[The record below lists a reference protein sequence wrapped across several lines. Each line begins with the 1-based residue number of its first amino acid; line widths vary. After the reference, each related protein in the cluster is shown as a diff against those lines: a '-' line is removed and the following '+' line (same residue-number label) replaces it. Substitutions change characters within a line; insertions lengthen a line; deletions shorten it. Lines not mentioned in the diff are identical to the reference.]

1 MSYTNKAVPQ
11 EIKRWNWGAFV
22 FNIIW
27 GFGNKYYLP
36 LLTLIPI
43 FNLVWI
49 FVCGFKGNE
58 WAWKNGD
65 YESAE
70 TFMKVQET
78 WNRAGLIYFVVSIIF
93 MAIFFLFFFSTMM
106 AVIAGAAS
114 QSPY

>member
-1 MSYTNKAVPQ
+1 MSYSNKSVPQ

-27 GFGNKYYLP
+27 GFGNKSFLP
-36 LLTLIPI
+36 LLMLIPI
-43 FNLVWI
+43 FNVVWM

-65 YESAE
+65 YDSPE

-78 WNRAGLIYFVVSIIF
+78 WNRAGLVYFII
-93 MAIFFLFFFSTMM
+93 MIISAFLFFLLFSSTLM
-106 AVIAGAAS
+106 AVIVGSTAQGN
-114 QSPY
+114 Y